1 MVEECDFNGSNLETT
16 INNERDNEKIKKLFM
31 LTKSALET
39 QSQSKFWQEAFDLI
53 ETKYKKL
60 KND

>member
-31 LTKSALET
+31 LTKSALKT